1 VTRPYADAAAL
12 YLPTG
17 LGGPLPL
24 PKHRKKPPPAGWT
37 GKDAPYP
44 SGADVWE
51 WAEAQPDGNV
61 CIRVADNVLGIDVDG
76 YAGKAGARTL
86 ARLEEQLGALP
97 ATWISTSRTDG
108 SGIRFFRIP
117 RGRSWPGVLEAT
129 YDDGTTTQGIETV
142 HKGHRYAVCWP
153 SMHPEGR
160 QYVWLDPAG
169 DIADAPPKVD
179 ELTELP
185 AAWLERLD
193 DGEQGTASKAD
204 LTTIQTQQWLA
215 DLDDGQPCQRVRT
228 ERGRVAHALSQDSRH
243 DAALTL
249 TGRLVRLGEK
259 GHRGVPSALHVARTA
274 FLNKVS
280 GAGGGR
286 SETEALA
293 EWARM
298 VDGAV
303 RMVVGDPSF
312 PVTTTCHCPPDYV
325 SVDGGTVDTATGE
338 VAAPGEEEPQEPAA
352 DKSTVAQTAPLRRL
366 KVTRA
371 SEMQVRPV
379 HWFWKDRLPI
389 GSLAL
394 IAGREGIGK
403 STVSYQLAAD
413 VTRGKLEGRYLGQ
426 PRSVVIAATED
437 SWEHTIVPRLMGA
450 GADLDRVLRVDVVT
464 SDGFDSTLSLPRD
477 LPALEQLVAQEG
489 VALILLDPLMSR
501 LDSKLDTHKD
511 AEVRQALEP
520 LTALA
525 DRTGSAILG
534 LIHVNKSQSVDPLN
548 LIMASKAFPAVAR
561 AVLFVMKD
569 PDDEGLRLLGQE
581 KNNLGRD
588 NLPTL
593 TFRIETAH
601 VADTEDGP
609 VTTARVAWQG
619 ESSQTIAE
627 ALQSAGEGEARSA
640 TNEAGDWL
648 LDYLASQGGEAD
660 SADIKREGQKAGHS
674 QDALKRARSRTK
686 VRSESYGYP
695 RRTKWALPG
704 AFDQSEQAPGETAP
718 TTPTALTASTGA
730 SAGPV
735 GAVGAVGASL
745 PDAAPTGRPH
755 RGASCPR
762 CGTPVDPYGPAG
774 DRLCSPC
781 RTARRAVKS

>member
-1 VTRPYADAAAL
+1 MNPYRDAAAL

-24 PKHRKKPPPAGWT
+24 PKHRKKEPPAGWT

-51 WAEAQPDGNV
+51 WAEQRPDGNV
-61 CIRVADNVLGIDVDG
+61 GLRLAENLLGIDVDG
-76 YAGKAGARTL
+76 YDGKAGSRTL
-86 ARLEEQLGALP
+86 ARLEQQLGELP

-108 SGIRFFRIP
+108 SGIRFFLVP
-117 RGRSWPGVLEAT
+117 VGRSWPGVIKAQH
-129 YDDGTTTQGIETV
+129 DDGTNTEGIETV

-153 SMHPEGR
+153 SVHPEGR
-160 QYVWLDPAG
+160 QYVWLDPSG
-169 DIADAPPKVD
+169 KSADGPPKAE
-179 ELTELP
+179 ELPELP
-185 AAWLERLD
+185 AAWLQYLD
-193 DGEQGTASKAD
+193 RGEESKVSKAD
-204 LTTIQTQQWLA
+204 LTADQTRQWLGS
-215 DLDDGQPCQRVRT
+215 LDDHEPCQRMRA
-228 ERGRVAHALSQDSRH
+228 ERARVAEALSQDSRH
-243 DAALTL
+243 DAARTL
-249 TGRLVRLGEK
+249 TGLLIRLGEK
-259 GHRGVPSALHVARTA
+259 GHRGVPSALAVARSA
-274 FLNKVS
+274 FLDRVT
-280 GAGGGR
+280 GPGQERGEG
-286 SETEALA
+286 EALS

-298 VDGAV
+298 VDGGV
-303 RMVVGDPSF
+303 RLVLGDPSF
-312 PVTTTCHCPPDYV
+312 PPSTSCSCPADYL
-325 SVDGGTVDTATGE
+325 SVDGGIVDTATGE
-338 VAAPGEEEPQEPAA
+338 VTGPVDDLPQVSEQPAPQVTP
-352 DKSTVAQTAPLRRL
+352 APLRRL

-413 VTRGKLEGRYLGQ
+413 VTRGKLEGRYLDQ

-450 GADLDRVLRVDVVT
+450 GADLARVLRVDVIT
-464 SDGFDSTLSLPRD
+464 SDGYDSTLSMPRD
-477 LPALEQLVAQEG
+477 LPALEQLVMQEE

-534 LIHVNKSQSVDPLN
+534 LIHVNKSQSADPLT
-548 LIMASKAFPAVAR
+548 LIMGSKAFPAVAR

-569 PDDEGLRLLGQE
+569 PEDDSLRLLGQE

-588 NLPTL
+588 DLPTL
-593 TFRIETAH
+593 TFRIESAH
-601 VADTEDGP
+601 VADTPEGP

-619 ESSQTIAE
+619 ESSQSISE

-640 TNEAGDWL
+640 TNEAGEWL
-648 LDYLASQGGEAD
+648 LDYLSSQGGEAD
-660 SADIKREGQKAGHS
+660 SADIKREGAKRGHS
-674 QDALKRARSRTK
+674 QDALKRARTRLK
-686 VRSESYGYP
+686 VKSESYGFP
-695 RRTKWALPG
+695 RQTKWVLPSP
-704 AFDQSEQAPGETAP
+704 FSQSEQAPGETAP
-718 TTPTALTASTGA
+718 TTPTALTALTESGEGA
-730 SAGPV
+730 V
-735 GAVGAVGASL
+735 GAVGAVGGPL
-745 PDAAPTGRPH
+745 REVAPTGRSH
-755 RGASCPR
+755 RGPGCAR
-762 CGTPVDPYGPAG
+762 CGSPVEPYGDAG
-774 DRLCSPC
+774 DRLCPPC
-781 RTARRAVKS
+781 RAEVAA

>member
-1 VTRPYADAAAL
+1 MSPYRDAAAM

-24 PKHRKKPPPAGWT
+24 PKDRKKKPPAGWT
-37 GKDAPYP
+37 GKEAPYP

-51 WAEAQPDGNV
+51 WAEQQPEGNV

-76 YAGKAGARTL
+76 YDGKAGGRTL
-86 ARLEEQLGALP
+86 ARLEELHGPLP
-97 ATWISTSRTDG
+97 STYTSTSRTDG
-108 SGIRFFRIP
+108 SGIRWFLVP
-117 RGRSWPGVLEAT
+117 TGRAWPGVLSVVQA
-129 YDDGTTTQGIETV
+129 DGTKTSGIETV
-142 HKGHRYAVCWP
+142 HKGHRYAVVWP

-160 QYVWLDPAG
+160 QYVWLDPSG
-169 DIADAPPKVD
+169 KLADGPPKVG
-179 ELTELP
+179 ELPELP
-185 AAWLERLD
+185 ATWLAYLD
-193 DGEQGTASKAD
+193 RGEQSTASKAD
-204 LTTIQTQQWLA
+204 LTTAQTREWLNA
-215 DLDDGQPCQRVRT
+215 LDDSESCLRVRT
-228 ERGRVAHALSQDSRH
+228 ERSNVAEALSQDSRH
-243 DAALTL
+243 DAALVL

-259 GHRGVPSALHVARTA
+259 GHRGVPSALQVARTA
-274 FLNKVS
+274 FLERVT
-280 GAGGGR
+280 GTGEDR
-286 SETEALA
+286 SEDDALA

-312 PVTTTCHCPPDYV
+312 PQTTTCDCPADYV
-325 SVDGGTVDTATGE
+325 SVDGGTVNTATGE
-338 VAAPGEEEPQEPAA
+338 VTVPDEVQTPPDAAPGTTTPA
-352 DKSTVAQTAPLRRL
+352 APLRRL

-413 VTRGKLEGRYLGQ
+413 VTRGTLEGRYLDQ

-450 GADLDRVLRVDVVT
+450 GADLDRVLRVDVIT
-464 SDGFDSTLSLPRD
+464 SDGYDSTLSLPRD
-477 LPALEQLVAQEG
+477 LYALEQLVTQEE

-501 LDSKLDTHKD
+501 LDSRLDTHKD

-534 LIHVNKSQSVDPLN
+534 LIHVNKSQSIDPLN

-569 PDDEGLRLLGQE
+569 PDDESLRLLGQE

-593 TFRIETAH
+593 TFRIESAH
-601 VADTEDGP
+601 VADTPEGP

-619 ESSQTIAE
+619 ESSQTISE

-640 TNEAGDWL
+640 TQEAGGWL
-648 LDYLASQGGEAD
+648 LDYLTTQGGEAD
-660 SADIKREGQKAGHS
+660 SADIKEAGRKAGHS
-674 QDALKRARSRTK
+674 QDALKRARGRLK
-686 VRSESYGYP
+686 LPIENYGMP
-695 RRTKWALPG
+695 RRTKWLLPS
-704 AFDQSEQAPGETAP
+704 AFPQSEQAPGETAP
-718 TTPTALTASTGA
+718 TTPTALTALTETSEA
-730 SAGPV
+730 PV
-735 GAVGAVGASL
+735 GAVGAVGAPL
-745 PDAAPTGRPH
+745 QDDAPTGRSHSGPC
-755 RGASCPR
+755 CPR
-762 CGTPVDPYGPAG
+762 CGSPVNPYGKNG
-774 DRLCSPC
+774 DRMCTPC
-781 RTARRAVKS
+781 RAGVPA